1 MVNVFE
7 VAEAVV
13 EHIKSNYPNDIAVIA
28 YYGSY
33 AQGTATKRSDLDFFF
48 IPATA
53 EAARHSIQFTVN
65 KISFD
70 FWPIS
75 WERAERMASFADCK
89 ILYVRSNKDLEK
101 FMKLRQKINEMMQ
114 KGLQLMNKAES
125 QLRDAY
131 IHLYNMTRYVRSQD
145 ISFYRHESQE
155 ILISVLYSLSLIN
168 QTYLTKGWGKNF
180 DQIRKFQLK
189 PRDFEQLI
197 EKIMK
202 TSSCTEI
209 RETSEQLVQNKLDLL
224 LQQKETYSNGPSYS
238 DRMKGF

>member
-75 WERAERMASFADCK
+75 WERAERMASFDELNLSIIADCK
-89 ILYVRSNKDLEK
+89 ILYVL
-101 FMKLRQKINEMMQ
+101 
-114 KGLQLMNKAES
+114 
-125 QLRDAY
+125 
-131 IHLYNMTRYVRSQD
+131 TR
-145 ISFYRHESQE
+145 I
-155 ILISVLYSLSLIN
+155 
-168 QTYLTKGWGKNF
+168 WKN
-180 DQIRKFQLK
+180 
-189 PRDFEQLI
+189 
-197 EKIMK
+197 
-202 TSSCTEI
+202 S
-209 RETSEQLVQNKLDLL
+209 
-224 LQQKETYSNGPSYS
+224 
-238 DRMKGF
+238 